1 MLTANGHVYSRELK
15 SKGERHVF
23 SRLSKRKDKKAVKI
37 IIAGSGK
44 VGQTLARELLDEGYD
59 ITLIDSDSS
68 VLQNS
73 LESID
78 VMAYGGNCASME
90 TLLGAG
96 VKDADLLIA
105 TAATDE
111 INLLCCMTA
120 HAINPKI
127 HAIARIRD
135 PEYLRQAYAMKE
147 SFGLSLAINPE
158 KQAAAEIERLIK
170 YPGFL
175 KRDAF
180 ARGKA
185 QIVELKIEEGST
197 LCDVPLNAMNGIV
210 KCKVLVCAVLREGK
224 AIVPDGSFV
233 LKAGDKIFVTAPTDS
248 LSDLLKNLGIVTHKI
263 KNVMI
268 AGGGMICYYLAKL
281 LEKSKLSVS
290 VIDKSQEKCERL
302 SELLPKVSVIHG
314 DASNQQT
321 LASVGIDETD
331 ALISLTGNDELNMI
345 ISLYG
350 NSCGVSLTV
359 TGLSEFDNTGI
370 TDTLPIGSVIRP
382 HMLCCNTV
390 VRYVRALEKQSGA
403 AITVHSIA
411 NGQMEAMEFNVEKDT
426 LNSGVPLKKIKL
438 RKNILIACIT
448 RGDVTEIPSGDS
460 VFNEGDSVVIVSS
473 GDAPVLQLNDIFE

>member
-1 MLTANGHVYSRELK
+1 M
-15 SKGERHVF
+15 
-23 SRLSKRKDKKAVKI
+23 KI

-44 VGQTLARELLDEGYD
+44 VGLTLAKELLSEGYD
-59 ITLIDSDSS
+59 ITLIDSDPA
-68 VLQNS
+68 VLQSS

-96 VKDADLLIA
+96 IKEADLLIA
-105 TAATDE
+105 ATATDE
-111 INLLCCMTA
+111 INMLCCMTA
-120 HAINPKI
+120 YAINRKI
-127 HAIARIRD
+127 HTIARIRD

-147 SFGLSLAINPE
+147 SFGLSLAFNPE

-180 ARGKA
+180 ARGRA
-185 QIVELKIEEGST
+185 QIVELKLEEDSL
-197 LCDVPLNAMNGIV
+197 LCEVPLSEMDGIV

-263 KNVMI
+263 KDVMI
-268 AGGGMICYYLAKL
+268 AGGGTVCYYLAKL
-281 LEKSKLSVS
+281 LEKSKLNVR
-290 VIDKSQEKCERL
+290 VIDKNYERCEKL
-302 SELLPKVSVIHG
+302 SEILPKASIIHG

-321 LASVGIDETD
+321 LESVGICESD

-350 NSCGVSLTV
+350 NSCGVPLTV
-359 TGLSEFDNTGI
+359 TGLNEFDNTVI
-370 TDTLPIGSVIRP
+370 TDKLPLGSVISP
-382 HMLCCNTV
+382 HKLCCNTV

-403 AITVHSIA
+403 AVTVHAIA
-411 NGQMEAMEFNVEKDT
+411 DGQMEAIEFNVDKDT
-426 LNSGVPLKKIKL
+426 LNCGVPLKKIKL
-438 RKNILIACIT
+438 RKNVLIACIT

-460 VFNEGDSVVIVSS
+460 TFNEGDAVVVVSS
-473 GDAPVLQLNDIFE
+473 GESAIMQLNEIFE